1 MRLGQRELSIIQTVL
16 QLKTRVVKL
25 NKTWTM
31 LNKDMQIGSIIKRE
45 LHLSES
51 DLDVLRVLYG
61 KHVKTEPE
69 VTYDSN
75 ADRISLADHRIDEK
89 SGNASVFG
97 EQLWFAAINA
107 QLPLKSGEMHIAH
120 PGVTTAVSLEH
131 LAVEKI
137 RKLIIIENGT
147 MLVRISDW
155 YQQVPLE
162 WQDSLF
168 LYRGHGKNC
177 RSVNQLLEVLP
188 EECPVAVY
196 TDFDLYGLN
205 IANNF
210 NLIRPVSVMVPQCWQ
225 SIKEQ
230 HPDNNFYK
238 YVDQSEYIS
247 DLSETEGMS
256 EPMKAILKHVNFNK
270 VAVMQE
276 NVNRLGPLVCLA
288 I

>member
-120 PGVTTAVSLEH
+120 PGVTTDV
-131 LAVEKI
+131 
-137 RKLIIIENGT
+137 
-147 MLVRISDW
+147 
-155 YQQVPLE
+155 
-162 WQDSLF
+162 
-168 LYRGHGKNC
+168 
-177 RSVNQLLEVLP
+177 VLG
-188 EECPVAVY
+188 
-196 TDFDLYGLN
+196 F
-205 IANNF
+205 
-210 NLIRPVSVMVPQCWQ
+210 
-225 SIKEQ
+225 
-230 HPDNNFYK
+230 
-238 YVDQSEYIS
+238 
-247 DLSETEGMS
+247 
-256 EPMKAILKHVNFNK
+256 
-270 VAVMQE
+270 
-276 NVNRLGPLVCLA
+276 
-288 I
+288 